1 MNSEF
6 EIYKHTRAVRP
17 KNHIHENYEIFISLS
32 NEGKLFISEEGYLLR
47 FGSMFILKPFEIH
60 RCSYSGVGNQDAEH
74 YIIHF
79 PEAYLEKL
87 STERTN
93 LVSLFNSAPL
103 AQCLE
108 ADTLAQFLGQLSS
121 ISKLNT
127 QGFGDDVECNI
138 RFSEFLL
145 MLAREINDQQIIQVP
160 KTENK
165 NQLNEIICYIHRNY
179 SKNISLE
186 CISKQFFISKSRL
199 SQVFKDAT
207 GFSVGD
213 YIITYRIKMACSLLK
228 SGMRV
233 KDVGEMV
240 GFHTST
246 NFIRTFKKK
255 MGFSPGEFS
264 KKASVDSEGEPK
276 LGRGR
281 EPANGTNG

>member
-1 MNSEF
+1 MEF
-6 EIYKHTRAVRP
+6 EIYKQTKATRP
-17 KNHIHENYEIFISLS
+17 INHLHENYEIFISLS
-32 NEGKLFISEEGYLLR
+32 NEGKFFVSEEGYLLR
-47 FGSMFILKPFEIH
+47 FGTMFILKPFEIH
-60 RCSYSGVGNQDAEH
+60 RCFYTGNQDYEH
-74 YIIHF
+74 YVVHF
-79 PEAYLEKL
+79 PEPYLERL

-93 LVSLFNSAPL
+93 LVSLFNAAPL

-108 ADTLAQFLGQLSS
+108 ADTLAKFLGQLSS
-121 ISKLNT
+121 VQKLRT
-127 QGFGDDVECNI
+127 QGFGDDVECSL

-145 MLAREINDQQIIQVP
+145 MLAREVNDQQIVHVP
-160 KTENK
+160 KTESK
-165 NQLNEIICYIHRNY
+165 NQLNEIISYIHRNY

-186 CISKQFFISKSRL
+186 CISKQFYISKSRL

-213 YIITYRIKMACSLLK
+213 YIITYRVKTACGLLK

-255 MGFSPGEFS
+255 MGFSPGEFT
-264 KKASVDSEGEPK
+264 KNAAAESVGEPK
-276 LGRGR
+276 SGKGG
-281 EPANGTNG
+281 EAAS